1 MLIAKTCCQ
10 LVVTGEEGEVI
21 GNVRNLVLHTV
32 VVGEQLVTG
41 AHVRFQ
47 NLVSILVLACHDV
60 DEGER
65 RRIGAAHVLYI
76 GVGEQ
81 QLIGNLIGEAAVQ
94 ICRPRLHLVVH
105 GIHAV
110 GKRHRLRT
118 YAISIVQ
125 AISRIG
131 RVTVRGI
138 PSRILRIVVAEAQA
152 MAVRDVPVDAGQN
165 LGVLLVSRKTCVRA
179 CVVAVLVLQMV
190 VHLLHIRLQRTGH
203 HTFCLFTVLTRAIL
217 YNLSRS
223 LLLFVVYEE
232 EQFVLDDRTAQREA
246 VGSLGLVGT
255 CSQVL
260 AVDAVT
266 AHVLVAVIGIG
277 STSERVRTTLGN
289 GVDAAAY
296 EVRLAHVEGS
306 HHYLHLFDG
315 IHGDGV
321 AAAGKVGAKSE
332 VIVEVGTVDSE
343 VRGTSVTAGKTHA
356 VSIGRKAGNVT
367 DAAVHGGKLR
377 HLCRRDIGSGTRLFS
392 GELGLGSRHN
402 HFVQQLG
409 RFTHLY
415 VQVVYLTQL
424 KGDVLINNRLI
435 ADVGNLHPVG
445 TTGAHTLD
453 GIASVNVGHGSV
465 ARTGRLVNSLDSG
478 ADNGL
483 ITCIRHLTCHRGSG
497 DLRIYTHGGQ

>member
-1 MLIAKTCCQ
+1 
-10 LVVTGEEGEVI
+10 
-21 GNVRNLVLHTV
+21 
-32 VVGEQLVTG
+32 
-41 AHVRFQ
+41 
-47 NLVSILVLACHDV
+47 
-60 DEGER
+60 
-65 RRIGAAHVLYI
+65 
-76 GVGEQ
+76 
-81 QLIGNLIGEAAVQ
+81 
-94 ICRPRLHLVVH
+94 
-105 GIHAV
+105 
-110 GKRHRLRT
+110 
-118 YAISIVQ
+118 
-125 AISRIG
+125 
-131 RVTVRGI
+131 
-138 PSRILRIVVAEAQA
+138 

-223 LLLFVVYEE
+223 LLFFVVHKE
-232 EQFVLDDRTAQREA
+232 EQLVLDDGTTQREA
-246 VGSLGLVGT
+246 VGSLGLIGT

-321 AAAGKVGAKSE
+321 AAAGEVGTKSE

-356 VSIGRKAGNVT
+356 VGIGRKAGNVT

-377 HLCRRDIGSGTRLFS
+377 YLCRRDVGSGTRLFS
-392 GELGLGSRHN
+392 SELGLGSRHN

-435 ADVGNLHPVG
+435 ADIGNLHPVG
-445 TTGAHTLD
+445 TTSAHTLD
-453 GIASVNVGHGSV
+453 RIASIDVGHGSV
-465 ARTGRLVNSLDSG
+465 ARTGRLMNSLYSG

-483 ITCIRHLTCHRGSG
+483 ITCIRHLTCHRGGG
-497 DLRIYTHGGQ
+497 DLRIYTYGSQ